1 MYDHYTQLIKCLEIA
16 MAMDMT
22 MNTRLFYKKTIILP
36 EPQNNVYRE
45 LSIQNNRVDISRT

>member
-22 MNTRLFYKKTIILP
+22 MNTRFFYKKTIILP

-45 LSIQNNRVDISRT
+45 LPIQNNRVDISRT